1 MEIRHLELLR
11 ELSERGSLAAV
22 ARATHRTPAALSQQ
36 LRTAERELGVKL
48 VEPVSRGI
56 RLTSAGQLLAD
67 GATEI
72 LHSLASLRA
81 ELDTATGEPRGKVT
95 VQALPSAGAPLLPDL
110 VRRLAGSPLIV
121 QLSDFLSMERFATFA
136 RDADIVIGHHTTPR
150 PAPQTAEGLITTV
163 LAHEP
168 LDIALSTRHPLAD
181 QDELHPSQLIGLPWV
196 GVPEGYPF
204 DAVPAAVEQATGEPA
219 HRVCRL
225 RDNHLVEA
233 LVARDVGVGVLPR
246 FASRPGP
253 GIALRPLVGAPAERT
268 IIALSRPERH
278 ARQAVRTVLDEL
290 REIGQ
295 TLTAEA

>member
-11 ELSERGSLAAV
+11 ELAERGSLAAV

-36 LRTAERELGVKL
+36 LRTAERELGVRL
-48 VEPVSRGI
+48 VEPVSRGV

-67 GATEI
+67 GAPEI

-81 ELDTATGEPRGKVT
+81 ELDAATGEPRGTVT

-110 VRRLAGSPLIV
+110 VRRLAGSPLIL
-121 QLSDFLSMERFATFA
+121 QLSDFLSMERFASFA
-136 RDADIVIGHHTTPR
+136 RDADIVIGHHTAPR
-150 PAPQTAEGLITTV
+150 PPATAAGLIATV

-168 LDIALSTRHPLAD
+168 LDIALAADHPLAA
-181 QDELHPSQLIGLPWV
+181 QDELHPDQLIGLPWV

-204 DAVPAAVEQATGEPA
+204 DAVPSAVEQTTGEPA

-233 LVARDVGVGVLPR
+233 LVAREVGVGVLPR

-253 GIALRPLVGAPAERT
+253 GIVLRPLVGVPAERT

-278 ARQAVRTVLDEL
+278 ARQAVRTVLEEL
-290 REIGQ
+290 VEIGR
-295 TLTAEA
+295 TLSADT